1 MGRCLPSH
9 EEHCEESFK
18 KYGKTFSDLHRWMDE
33 PSTLLGKGHRRYR
46 HDPIQ
51 TPLLAK
57 KLFGELADQA
67 CLDHIRL
74 DELESRR
81 NQQPLEL
88 TDQTKWFVN
97 FLFPPFEEIISR
109 PKTSYDVKNIK
120 FSRMLVYYNAT
131 DSFNARKNIVD
142 KLTEWAIEKYG
153 KKNVNARIALD
164 GNLQSFIKWSLDKKP
179 IQIGFADQFALFLK
193 SKDGRSIERDLTRE
207 YLSLSN
213 LWSEKTGR
221 KSGLII
227 IFLASH
233 SLRLPSEFMYDWTAI
248 LFRNSPTTRQDH
260 YEMRDLIGEEAITY
274 LKEIEQLRKKNTD
287 FVRKSLFWTKDKIGI
302 LETPPAKRNYWKE
315 AFDFIEIM
323 DNLDRSK

>member
-1 MGRCLPSH
+1 
-9 EEHCEESFK
+9 
-18 KYGKTFSDLHRWMDE
+18 MDE
-33 PSTLLGKGHRRYR
+33 PSTLFGKGHRRYR

-109 PKTSYDVKNIK
+109 PKTSYDVKNIN

-142 KLTEWAIEKYG
+142 KLIEWAIEKYG

-164 GNLQSFIKWSLDKKP
+164 GDLQSIRYSLDKKP
-179 IQIGFADQFALFLK
+179 IQIGFADQFTLFLK
-193 SKDGRSIERDLTRE
+193 SKHGRSIERDFAHE

-213 LWSEKTGR
+213 LWSEETGR
-221 KSGLII
+221 KNGLII
-227 IFLASH
+227 MFLAIH
-233 SLRLPSEFMYDWTAI
+233 SLRLPSEFMYDCTAI

-274 LKEIEQLRKKNTD
+274 LREIEQLRKKNTD
-287 FVRKSLFWTKDKIGI
+287 SLRKSLFWAKDKIGI
-302 LETPPAKRNYWKE
+302 LETPPSKRDYWKE
-315 AFDFIEIM
+315 APSFLERLEKKILES
-323 DNLDRSK
+323 LEGE